1 MVGRDQDDATPSAT
15 DGDGVR
21 IIREPAPDRRRPIF
35 VLLTLALIG
44 VAIGYFAWWSPLSQQ
59 LATKPAT
66 SAGAPAAE
74 VPEAPAQTVKAQP
87 PMTPPPTPPAQPS
100 TPQSSP
106 ADWRT
111 GDANDIATYVSPTD
125 PEPTAAELIKAL
137 RDSGDK
143 GGIAA
148 FNPPGTSPPL
158 KGLAVPEDFVLPPGY
173 VRHHQ
178 VTDAG
183 EPIEAILM
191 YSPDYVFRD
200 AAGHP
205 IAIPEN
211 RVVPPE
217 MAPPG
222 LPIREIEI
230 PPPPE

>member
-1 MVGRDQDDATPSAT
+1 MSTGQDDTTPSTT

-21 IIREPAPDRRRPIF
+21 IVREPASTLRAPILA
-35 VLLTLALIG
+35 VMALALIG
-44 VAIGYFAWWSPLSQQ
+44 AAIGYFAWWSPLSQQ
-59 LATKPAT
+59 AARPPA
-66 SAGAPAAE
+66 AGAPAAPAAE
-74 VPEAPAQTVKAQP
+74 VREPRVETTRVEPK
-87 PMTPPPTPPAQPS
+87 MTPAPLPAGQPA

-137 RDSGDK
+137 RDSGDH

-158 KGLAVPEDFVLPPGY
+158 RGLAVPEDFELPQGY

-183 EPIEAILM
+183 EPLEAILM
-191 YSPDYVFRD
+191 YSPDFVLLD
-200 AAGHP
+200 AAGN
-205 IAIPEN
+205 AIPIPED

-222 LPIREIEI
+222 LPIRQIEI
-230 PPPPE
+230 PPPPQ